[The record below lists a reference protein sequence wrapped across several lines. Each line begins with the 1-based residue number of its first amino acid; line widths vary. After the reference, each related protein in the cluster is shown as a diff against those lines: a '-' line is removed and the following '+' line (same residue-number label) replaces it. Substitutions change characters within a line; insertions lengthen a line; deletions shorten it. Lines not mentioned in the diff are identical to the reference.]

1 MNVSVHILLAAVC
14 AVSFSS
20 PQKGFDK
27 FLDEDSDSSGVDP
40 DGPIRGDVKVVQLH
54 PRFFNQRPPIS
65 LFGLGAPRRILT
77 PFLGL
82 GRETV
87 PARSSPGS
95 LLKPRPH
102 LQTGVGVE
110 MSRKQG
116 MEMWKKAIQRDSL
129 AKEGLPVTLKEASQ
143 TACRAVSF
151 RQVSLDFAG
160 SNAPFFNHWTTQPP
174 MNSQCLIRYL
184 LKPCNNKVNKVHFV
198 THFVCLFSPFQ
209 RVSAPGCLTVTLQN
223 KLCLGL
229 CSSLFVPAVGDAGS
243 AGARPEQWALSASCS
258 RCAPVKTRT
267 VLVPML
273 CEGVER
279 VRERRVAVVEECQ
292 CESQNRG
299 TEETLL
305 RSLLLKR

>member
-1 MNVSVHILLAAVC
+1 MNVSVHVLLAAVC

-54 PRFFNQRPPIS
+54 PRFFSQRPPIS

-151 RQVSLDFAG
+151 R
-160 SNAPFFNHWTTQPP
+160 
-174 MNSQCLIRYL
+174 
-184 LKPCNNKVNKVHFV
+184 
-198 THFVCLFSPFQ
+198 Q